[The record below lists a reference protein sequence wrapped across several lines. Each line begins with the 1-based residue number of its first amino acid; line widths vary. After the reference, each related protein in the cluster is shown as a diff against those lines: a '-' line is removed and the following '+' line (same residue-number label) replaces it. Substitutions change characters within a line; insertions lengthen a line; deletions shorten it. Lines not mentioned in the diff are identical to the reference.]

1 MCGLTFELSGA
12 EGVALERMVRRRLVA
27 YNQGT
32 KMSTHTVNLTKLEPL
47 PDAVGLQKALEALEA
62 AEVDLYPRDAQP
74 TNVLRNRIQ
83 FSAFVL
89 RSYLAKQER
98 ENDDAK
104 DAERYRWLRSSET
117 LDGPHIYGPDDDCI
131 LGGVDADEAVDAAIA
146 SVPAVG

>member
-1 MCGLTFELSGA
+1 
-12 EGVALERMVRRRLVA
+12 
-27 YNQGT
+27 
-32 KMSTHTVNLTKLEPL
+32 MSTHTVNLTKLEPL

-98 ENDDAK
+98 DTDDAK
-104 DAERYRWLRSSET
+104 DAARYRWLQSRTCGLQDNEGRHYFGFPSLFGLRPVGNIT
-117 LDGPHIYGPDDDCI
+117 QGRVGQHLNAAI
-131 LGGVDADEAVDAAIA
+131 DAAMQPMP
-146 SVPAVG
+146 VLVTPNV